1 MTRITNAD
9 HVLLLLRDHLE
20 RTQKTRR
27 KRPSATTESK
37 ARPTALERASQ
48 LAASGALSDEDI
60 ERTIVA
66 GLLSEALGDGVAN
79 DAKFQQLVAD
89 VVGVLNRDEQAKQ
102 LLKQAAQQI
111 VGNGA

>member
-1 MTRITNAD
+1 SKRATPIQEKFRRKPHSSFSNSRSGNDPTNSSMTRITNAD

-66 GLLSEALGDGVAN
+66 GLLAEALGDGVAN
-79 DAKFQQLVAD
+79 DA
-89 VVGVLNRDEQAKQ
+89 
-102 LLKQAAQQI
+102 
-111 VGNGA
+111 